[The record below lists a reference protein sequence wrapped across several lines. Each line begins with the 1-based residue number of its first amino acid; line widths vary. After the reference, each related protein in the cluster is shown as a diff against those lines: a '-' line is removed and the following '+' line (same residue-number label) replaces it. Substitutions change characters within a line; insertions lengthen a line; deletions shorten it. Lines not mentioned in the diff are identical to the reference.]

1 MEMEII
7 LLLIIGCATAV
18 PLLISVDSL
27 PLPSFF
33 NEITAILFW
42 IFCACLFYFYGL
54 RNKSQIKNNKS
65 GIYLIFLWLALC
77 ASYRAFLG
85 NPPVWAIEM
94 KLAFVFFLC
103 YTVSA
108 QAQFLGTDK
117 HCIRKFVIPLVWG
130 IVIAAVLNA
139 VIGFIQFFDTPFF
152 DAVIAARPLGSR
164 IAGNIRQANHFAFI
178 SIAGMYGLNYLYKRK
193 KFTFAMFVALAVFLS
208 SPIIFAQSRT
218 GYILCSIWLG
228 WLVYTQPKKVGLTIL
243 SITSSWMI
251 FLYVIMDLMLVKMP
265 VDMVLISNRVELWTN
280 NLALLGTCWLGC
292 GVASYSINNFV
303 QTPERIFTIVSNNAH
318 NLLIDTLITQGWIV
332 AVIVFLYILYLCF
345 KYCTR
350 RSIKR
355 ESFFY
360 LLSLFLYCQVEH
372 PYAFSYF
379 LLPNAFLIGI
389 LCRHKNMISEKNI
402 LSNRLNLKF
411 HFTGLIALG
420 VFILTVAAIEVYMP
434 INSRYMRKYDGFH
447 HDVDAAIKFQHPNFF
462 YEHLSVMEAAKYNAV
477 NYLNSNAVSRLSC
490 ASFWLIGPSQLI
502 RLISWAVE
510 ERKFELAFGLLYKLR
525 QLSVFSAE
533 RIDFLT
539 NDSKNKSWIDFGDF
553 LRKTNSRPDW
563 LVFSRELSVLN
574 DKCGE

>member
-1 MEMEII
+1 MVMKIF
-7 LLLIIGCATAV
+7 LLLIISCATAV
-18 PLLISVDSL
+18 PLLISMDSL
-27 PLPSFF
+27 PIPSFF
-33 NEITAILFW
+33 NEIIAIIFW

-54 RNKSQIKNNKS
+54 STKSQIKNNKS
-65 GIYLIFLWLALC
+65 GIYLIFLLLALC

-85 NPPVWAIEM
+85 NPPIWAIEI
-94 KLAFVFFLC
+94 KLVVVFLLC

-117 HCIRKFVIPLVWG
+117 YCIRKFVIPLVWG

-152 DAVIAARPLGSR
+152 DALIAARPLGSR

-178 SIAGMYGLNYLYKRK
+178 SIAGMYGLSYLYKRK
-193 KFTFAMFVALAVFLS
+193 KFTFAMFVVLAVFLS

-218 GYILCSIWLG
+218 GYILCFIWLS
-228 WLVYTQPKKVGLTIL
+228 WLVFTQPKKVGLTIL

-251 FLYVIMDLMLVKMP
+251 FLYVIMDLMLVKVP
-265 VDMVLISNRVELWTN
+265 VDMALISNRVELWTN
-280 NLALLGTCWLGC
+280 NLALLNACWLGC
-292 GVASYSINNFV
+292 GIASYSINHFM

-318 NLLIDTLITQGWIV
+318 NLLIDILITQGWIV
-332 AVIVFLYILYLCF
+332 AAIVFFYVLYLCF
-345 KYCTR
+345 KNFTR

-360 LLSLFLYCQVEH
+360 FLSLFLYCQVEH

-379 LLPNAFLIGI
+379 LLPNAFLMGI
-389 LCRHKNMISEKNI
+389 VCRHKSVISEKKV

-411 HFTGLIALG
+411 HFTGLIAVG
-420 VFILTVAAIEVYMP
+420 VFILTVAAIKVYVP
-434 INSRYMRKYDGFH
+434 IHNRYMQKYDGFH
-447 HDVDAAIKFQHPNFF
+447 HEVDVVMKFQHPNFF
-462 YEHLSVMEAAKYNAV
+462 YEHLSVMEVANYNNF
-477 NYLNSNAVSRLSC
+477 NYLNSNAVSSLSC

-525 QLSVFSAE
+525 QLSAFSAE
-533 RIDFLT
+533 RIDFLI
-539 NDSKNKSWIDFGDF
+539 NNSQSISWINFGDF
-553 LRKTNSRPDW
+553 LRKTTTRLDW
-563 LVFSRELSVLN
+563 LVFSRELRVFN